1 VKTVEF
7 AGGYL
12 TTDIRLAC
20 KTDRAAMWE
29 PKDPQGDARNADPRM
44 ISQKGETADEAEAK
58 VLAILKRRAL
68 DK

>member
-1 VKTVEF
+1 
-7 AGGYL
+7 
-12 TTDIRLAC
+12 
-20 KTDRAAMWE
+20 MWE

-44 ISQKGETADEAEAK
+44 ISQKGETANEAEAK